1 MTWILLAIAALVA
14 GAFALLL
21 LSQATR
27 VADNEQAEARLGQ
40 DLPTQSFDDNAMGRA
55 RLARI
60 RNPLLRALCRRCWS
74 AGLNV
79 SPGVLVIVL
88 LIWALVSV
96 LLIFVWHAVGLVLA
110 LLPVLAAWLLIMQR
124 ERTRRRR
131 INVQLP
137 GFLGYL
143 VRALTAGNTLEEGL
157 HHAAIEASEPIRGV
171 FMSVSRQIRL
181 GGDMEDTLAE
191 TARVYRLRALHIL
204 AMSARVNRRY
214 GGSMRRIIATLID
227 TIRQQEEAG
236 QELKALTGETRFS
249 AYVVAAIPIAITVFF
264 YLQNPAYY
272 ATMLQSHG
280 GRIAMVLALAL
291 EALGLLIIWR
301 MMSRLKEPDQ

>member
-1 MTWILLAIAALVA
+1 MTWMLLVIAALVVA
-14 GAFALLL
+14 GLALLL
-21 LSQATR
+21 LSRAAR
-27 VADNEQAEARLGQ
+27 VSDSEQAEARLGPGLQ
-40 DLPTQSFDDNAMGRA
+40 TQSLDDGAMQGD

-60 RNPLLRALCRRCWS
+60 RNPLLRAACRRFWS

-79 SPGVLVIVL
+79 SPAGLASVL
-88 LIWALVSV
+88 LVWLLLAAA
-96 LLIFVWHAVGLVLA
+96 LIFVWQLVGLVLA
-110 LLPVLAAWLLIMQR
+110 LLPVLAVWLLIMQR

-131 INVQLP
+131 INEQLP

-143 VRALTAGNTLEEGL
+143 ARALTAGNTLDEGL
-157 HHAAIEASEPIRGV
+157 HLAAMEASEPIRGV

-181 GGDMEDTLAE
+181 GADMEDTLAE
-191 TARVYRLRALHIL
+191 AARIYRLRALHIL

-236 QELKALTGETRFS
+236 QELKSLTGETRFS
-249 AYVVAAIPIAITVFF
+249 AYVVAAIPIAISAFF

-280 GRIAMVLALAL
+280 GRIAIVLALAL
-291 EALGLLIIWR
+291 EAAGLLIIWR

>member
-1 MTWILLAIAALVA
+1 MSWIVLTIAALVIA
-14 GAFALLL
+14 ALALLL
-21 LSQATR
+21 LAQASR
-27 VADNEQAEARLGQ
+27 VAGNEQAEARLGQ
-40 DLPTQSFDDNAMGRA
+40 GVETRPADDDAANGA

-60 RNPLLRALCRRCWS
+60 RNPLIRALCQRCWS
-74 AGLNV
+74 AGV
-79 SPGVLVIVL
+79 DISPGVLAVAL
-88 LIWALVSV
+88 LVWVLVSV
-96 LLIFVWHAVGLVLA
+96 LLIFVWQLIGLVLA
-110 LLPVLAAWLLIMQR
+110 LLPVLAVWLLIMQR

-131 INVQLP
+131 INEQLP

-157 HHAAIEASEPIRGV
+157 HHAAIEASEPIRSV

-181 GGDMEDTLAE
+181 GADMEDTLAE
-191 TARVYRLRALHIL
+191 TATVYRLRSLHIL

-236 QELKALTGETRFS
+236 QELKSLTGETRFS
-249 AYVVAAIPIAITVFF
+249 AYVVAAIPIAISVFF

-280 GRIAMVLALAL
+280 GRIAIVLALAL